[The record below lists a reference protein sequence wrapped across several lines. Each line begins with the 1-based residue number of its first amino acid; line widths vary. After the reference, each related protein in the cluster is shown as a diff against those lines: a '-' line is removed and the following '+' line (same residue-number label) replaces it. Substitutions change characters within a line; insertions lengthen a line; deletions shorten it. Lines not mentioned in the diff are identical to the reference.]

1 MKHLSIYLTLIWS
14 IVVLSTASCAV
25 VPSTLRFTLNRWAEK
40 AHGEPETAVQV
51 KNITIPG
58 PGGEIPLRIYTPEG
72 SGPFPIL
79 VYFHGG
85 GWVMGNLNTCN
96 NTCHFF
102 SNTIGC
108 IVISVDYR
116 LAPKH
121 KFPAAV
127 EDAYTAT
134 RWAAEHAAEING
146 DSSRIAVAGESAGG
160 NLAAAVCLMAQ
171 DLGGPPLVLQL
182 LAYPATNLATLET
195 NSYRNFAKG
204 YGLTKFH
211 VEWFRKQYLA
221 DKKDRKN
228 PYASPLLAE
237 DISNV
242 PPALV
247 ITGEFDVVRDDGEMY
262 VGRLKEAGVEA
273 RFIRYADKG
282 HMAHWRNSS
291 GKAGDAQ
298 HQISFALQAVF
309 QSKTEELRNNCANCP

>member
-1 MKHLSIYLTLIWS
+1 MKRFIIYLTIFWS
-14 IVVLSTASCAV
+14 IVILSTASCAV
-25 VPSTLRFTLNRWAEK
+25 VPSSLRYTINNWSIK
-40 AHGEPETAVQV
+40 VHGDPETAVHV

-58 PGGEIPLRIYTPEG
+58 PGGDIPLRIYTPAG
-72 SGPFPIL
+72 SGPFPII

-85 GWVMGNLNTCN
+85 GWVLGNLDTCN
-96 NTCHFF
+96 TTCHFF
-102 SNTIGC
+102 SHKVGC

-134 RWAAEHAAEING
+134 KWAAGHAAEING
-146 DSSRIAVAGESAGG
+146 DASRIAVAGESAGG
-160 NLAAAVCLMAQ
+160 NLVAALCLMIQ
-171 DLGGPPLVLQL
+171 DRGGPSLVFQL
-182 LAYPATNLATLET
+182 LACPSTNLATFET
-195 NSYRNFAKG
+195 DSYRDFAKG

-211 VEWFRKQYLA
+211 ATWFRKQYLA
-221 DKKDRKN
+221 DDKDRKN

-237 DISNV
+237 NISNV

-247 ITGEFDVVRDDGEMY
+247 LTGEFDILRDDGELY
-262 VGRLKEAGVEA
+262 VEKLKEAGVSA

-282 HMAHWRNSS
+282 HMANWKTSA

-298 HQISFALQAVF
+298 YQAAFALQAVF
-309 QSKTEELRNNCANCP
+309 RSNTEVDTKE

>member
-1 MKHLSIYLTLIWS
+1 MKRLSIYLTLIWS
-14 IVVLSTASCAV
+14 IVFLSTASCAV

-134 RWAAEHAAEING
+134 RWAAGHATEING
-146 DSSRIAVAGESAGG
+146 DSSRIAVAGESSGG
-160 NLAAAVCLMAQ
+160 NLAAVVCLMAQ
-171 DLGGPPLVLQL
+171 DRGDPHLMFQV
-182 LAYPATNLATLET
+182 LAYPPTNLATLET
-195 NSYRNFAKG
+195 DSHRNFAKG
-204 YGLTKFH
+204 YGLTNFH
-211 VEWFRKQYLA
+211 AKWLLKQYLPRE
-221 DKKDRKN
+221 KDRKN

-247 ITGEFDVVRDDGEMY
+247 ITGEYDILRDDGESY
-262 VGRLKEAGVEA
+262 VRRLKEAGVKA

-282 HMAHWRNSS
+282 HMAHWKTSS

-298 HQISFALQAVF
+298 YQTSFALQAVF